1 MARNE
6 HKKVLRQLS
15 EAYQNV
21 QEGLFNYRVQED
33 DGSWPID
40 EREAE
45 RRKNPDYGEPE
56 EDGGYMG
63 EDEDAEDTFKVG
75 DWVYD
80 DEGAHASI
88 VDIDGDEVALYD
100 GKEGWTTHI
109 SEIKPEGAGEGL
121 YPKSLGGG
129 GSITSSQKFLGDED
143 NEEGELSD
151 DWEKPNYRGDQH
163 DFQPGEIVE
172 VGPWGPNDEADH
184 LEVVL
189 QIKGDVV
196 NTIPITD
203 DAYGVQ
209 YGGRGGADI
218 ELIRPQSD
226 SYFDHGDF
234 KPADGREW

>member
-6 HKKVLRQLS
+6 HKKDLKQLT

-109 SEIKPEGAGEGL
+109 SEIKPEEYDEGL
-121 YPKSLGGG
+121 YPKSLGSG
-129 GSITSSQKFLGDED
+129 GSITSSQKFLGDEQSED
-143 NEEGELSD
+143 DEGWGRVAKGALLSSLL
-151 DWEKPNYRGDQH
+151 G
-163 DFQPGEIVE
+163 
-172 VGPWGPNDEADH
+172 
-184 LEVVL
+184 
-189 QIKGDVV
+189 KGA
-196 NTIPITD
+196 ITGGLAGA
-203 DAYGVQ
+203 AYHALKGKTPKKKEDKEDKGFTK
-209 YGGRGGADI
+209 GG
-218 ELIRPQSD
+218 
-226 SYFDHGDF
+226 
-234 KPADGREW
+234 W

>member
-6 HKKVLRQLS
+6 HKKDLRQLT

-63 EDEDAEDTFKVG
+63 KDEDAEDTFKVG

-80 DEGAHASI
+80 SDGSHASI
-88 VDIDGDEVALYD
+88 VSIDGDEVTLYD

-121 YPKSLGGG
+121 YPKSLGSG
-129 GSITSSQKFLGDED
+129 GSITSSQKFL
-143 NEEGELSD
+143 
-151 DWEKPNYRGDQH
+151 
-163 DFQPGEIVE
+163 
-172 VGPWGPNDEADH
+172 
-184 LEVVL
+184 
-189 QIKGDVV
+189 
-196 NTIPITD
+196 
-203 DAYGVQ
+203 
-209 YGGRGGADI
+209 
-218 ELIRPQSD
+218 
-226 SYFDHGDF
+226 
-234 KPADGREW
+234 

>member
-6 HKKVLRQLS
+6 HKKDLKQLT

-100 GKEGWTTHI
+100 GKEGWSVHI
-109 SEIKPEGAGEGL
+109 STIEPEGKFKGF
-121 YPKSLGGG
+121 YPKSLGGSG
-129 GSITSSQKFLGDED
+129 GPIKDEE
-143 NEEGELSD
+143 EEGEVED
-151 DWEKPNYRGDQH
+151 EVEDQEIGL
-163 DFQPGEIVE
+163 DIKDPAKAYKDLEGGE
-172 VGPWGPNDEADH
+172 GKY
-184 LEVVL
+184 L
-189 QIKGDVV
+189 
-196 NTIPITD
+196 
-203 DAYGVQ
+203 
-209 YGGRGGADI
+209 
-218 ELIRPQSD
+218 
-226 SYFDHGDF
+226 
-234 KPADGREW
+234 